1 MRINKVYLTE
11 KKYSFLEIQHDN
23 LKFIKSQQRYFHV
36 QRLKKTSIKYSTNF
50 HLYQKNVSWYHGYNR
65 YYGAFFGMKNELI
78 LAFYVKVLLF
88 NHFFNI
94 I

>member
-1 MRINKVYLTE
+1 MRINRVYLTE

-36 QRLKKTSIKYSTNF
+36 QRLKKASIKYSTNF

-65 YYGAFFGMKNELI
+65 YYGTFFVYEMNQYCHFMSKYCFLTISLI
-78 LAFYVKVLLF
+78 
-88 NHFFNI
+88 
-94 I
+94 